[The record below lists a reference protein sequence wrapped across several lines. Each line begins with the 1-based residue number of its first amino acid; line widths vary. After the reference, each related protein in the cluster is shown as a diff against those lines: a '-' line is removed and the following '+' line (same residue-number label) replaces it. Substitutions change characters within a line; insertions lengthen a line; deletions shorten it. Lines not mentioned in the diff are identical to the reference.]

1 MDTFF
6 PILAH
11 MNIRIGALCGHTFLF
26 LLGKYVEVS
35 LLPARVGVGLTKIW
49 LSCFPKEILHPD

>member
-35 LLPARVGVGLTKIW
+35 LLPARVGVGLTKI
-49 LSCFPKEILHPD
+49 